1 MLIPTLKAAKLS
13 YGRGDISEADEQYV
27 LRSIREIVEDLG
39 DRRITDND
47 GEKDASEDE
56 AIGQEQQPEA
66 VRILGCPAHDGADQA
81 ALEMLQNLLDPARW
95 NLELVAPDT
104 LTAELL
110 DLVAEK
116 KPALVC
122 IAATPPGGSP
132 IPATCASVCGRGFPS
147 CAFSFAVGVHEGAH
161 LLVPDSSKRRGPTRL
176 RRRS

>member
-13 YGRGDISEADEQYV
+13 RGRGDISEADEQYV
-27 LRSIREIVEDLG
+27 LRAIREIVEDLG

-95 NLELVAPDT
+95 NLEVVAPDT

-110 DLVAEK
+110 DQVAEK
-116 KPALVC
+116 TTGAGLPSRRHRRA
-122 IAATPPGGSP
+122 GWP
-132 IPATCASVCGRGFPS
+132 IPATCASVCGRGFP
-147 CAFSFAVGVHEGAH
+147 
-161 LLVPDSSKRRGPTRL
+161 T
-176 RRRS
+176 